1 MFHELGHV
9 MGYGHN
15 SSFTFGPWAEKLMNN
30 FYVNNIQDMPIDSK
44 NYLNSTQ
51 NPHRYK

>member
-1 MFHELGHV
+1 

-15 SSFTFGPWAEKLMNN
+15 SSFTYGPWAEKLMNN

-44 NYLNSTQ
+44 NYLNSSQ